1 MKLTEAFKDQFLP
14 SKRRRFPFVRWIQR
28 LYFIIGA
35 DIPEL
40 HISCDVRQESIAL
53 SLSLGWVL
61 MARLESKTTQIN
73 SMCIPVNN
81 EKLWTL
87 HWKCLKNR
95 LLHYYKRC

>member
-1 MKLTEAFKDQFLP
+1 M
-14 SKRRRFPFVRWIQR
+14 
-28 LYFIIGA
+28 IGA

-81 EKLWTL
+81 KKLLTL
-87 HWKCLKNR
+87 H
-95 LLHYYKRC
+95 